1 MCICLMEGRGHVM
14 RQYAPLCM
22 GFAASSHL
30 GGLLLKDTFEYA
42 GFIGWCLGFAFN
54 LAALAFALVDDAR
67 ARR

>member
-1 MCICLMEGRGHVM
+1 M
-14 RQYAPLCM
+14 RQYATLCM
-22 GFAASSHL
+22 GFAASPHL

-54 LAALAFALVDDAR
+54 LAALAFVLVDDAR